1 MQQFQFMLL
10 WTMLRFNCILIHCV
24 LVSPIVHIHQY
35 LSNAGM
41 HLHALLLKR
50 PKKHLSQF
58 ALRRTHVD
66 GWTNSVHI
74 KSLLLRTDSA
84 AALAVPRSL
93 SSSAIWIALI
103 KLQWQVHMHMLPHR
117 LLCIIMDALHRREV
131 QSFNKHIWRR
141 GTRDNSWMSK
151 YHDRVTC
158 VHIGK

>member
-10 WTMLRFNCILIHCV
+10 WTMLRFDCIHSDTLRTCFPNCPYPSISVQCWNVFSCTAFEAPQKASIT
-24 LVSPIVHIHQY
+24 I
-35 LSNAGM
+35 
-41 HLHALLLKR
+41 
-50 PKKHLSQF
+50 

-141 GTRDNSWMSK
+141 GTTVEWVNIM
-151 YHDRVTC
+151 
-158 VHIGK
+158 IA